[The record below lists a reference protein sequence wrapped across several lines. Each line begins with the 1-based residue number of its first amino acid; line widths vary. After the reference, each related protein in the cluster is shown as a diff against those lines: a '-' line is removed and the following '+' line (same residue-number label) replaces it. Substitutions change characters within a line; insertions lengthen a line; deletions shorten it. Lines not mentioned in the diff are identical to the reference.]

1 MRLNMAFLHRR
12 KWLRLNQ
19 TIFLRH
25 KVVTSDLDLFCSLR
39 QFPTS
44 FGLTSK
50 SNYFLTSHATA
61 RLINAIPIRFVT
73 NLHVVKTI
81 DSHQKRRT
89 SRL

>member
-1 MRLNMAFLHRR
+1 MAFFRMR

-25 KVVTSDLDLFCSLR
+25 EVVTSDLDLFCSLR

-50 SNYFLTSHATA
+50 SNYFLTSHVVI
-61 RLINAIPIRFVT
+61 RLINTRPIRFAT
-73 NLHVVKTI
+73 NLHIVKII
-81 DSHQKRRT
+81 DSN
-89 SRL
+89 